1 MKIAI
6 STSGRGFTLVE
17 LLVTITVISL
27 LVGISLPSMMALFDA
42 GADKQACNIMAAQLM
57 NARAEA
63 IRNMTYAGVHVQL
76 ADHNAP
82 GNSALENVCF
92 TAVVWDDPDTPEDNM
107 LTLMPGCSPQRM
119 PRHIALGRIDSAYV
133 TPGGDYKGLGGD
145 GLKGFTTF
153 TILFSPNGKVATQ
166 VEGQNLRF
174 VASGEKGLLFS
185 GGGKLWDHSRA
196 EGGTGTG
203 LPGAT
208 ALTIFNIEKFV
219 FASDASDR
227 AEYLDINGMFL
238 PINLHTGRLLPRK

>member
-153 TILFSPNGKVATQ
+153 TVLFSSNGKVATQ
-166 VEGQNLRF
+166 VAGQNLRF
-174 VASGEKGLLFS
+174 APTDLLFT
-185 GGGKLWDHSRA
+185 GAGKLWDYGTA
-196 EGGTGTG
+196 GGNTG